1 MVIAIA
7 IGIFLFVALS
17 VAACRAVDTLR
28 AAEKADRKAE
38 VTSYRGPVYS
48 RHGNEMES
56 K

>member
-1 MVIAIA
+1 MLSLTIAA
-7 IGIFLFVALS
+7 FLFVTLS

-56 K
+56 R

>member
-28 AAEKADRKAE
+28 AYKAPRKPE

-56 K
+56 R

>member
-17 VAACRAVDTLR
+17 VAGCRAIDTLR
-28 AAEKADRKAE
+28 NHKAPRNPE
-38 VTSYRGPVYS
+38 VTSYRGPFYS

-56 K
+56 R